1 MSGFGTKKLKASAD
15 EFIHLFVN
23 QPEWL
28 SKFLEFIV
36 SNGSASPLVYNTLL
50 ELYLRNETVCF
61 MLYFYSLKKGFTVP
75 GSQSPMIGKEEVKSN
90 SSPISTS
97 EMTEKKKQRLDKALK
112 LLTNPE
118 VLYFVFFY

>member
-50 ELYLRNETVCF
+50 ELYLRNETVCIAF
-61 MLYFYSLKKGFTVP
+61 PLIYRKRDSLFLDLHP
-75 GSQSPMIGKEEVKSN
+75 LLL
-90 SSPISTS
+90 
-97 EMTEKKKQRLDKALK
+97 EKRK
-112 LLTNPE
+112 
-118 VLYFVFFY
+118 